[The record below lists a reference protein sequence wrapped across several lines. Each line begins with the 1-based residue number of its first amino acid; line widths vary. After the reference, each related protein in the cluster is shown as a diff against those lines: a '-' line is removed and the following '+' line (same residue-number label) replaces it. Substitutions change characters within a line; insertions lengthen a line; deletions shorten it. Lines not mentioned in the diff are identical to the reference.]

1 MQYRGLSAR
10 ACAAFALLFLTAPA
24 QASTPA
30 PIWRDVA
37 RVNILCLVRTSG
49 GVDRGRLNDRI
60 CESARDMAA
69 IGSPAPVAIIAPGD
83 PAVLAPDSVT
93 LLVHASAQGGPHRLL
108 AFSIRPFRNSAGE
121 SQMLFAAAP
130 RAVPLDDS
138 RAGHSKLEAALRA
151 ALSETLPW
159 LSVPAGQ

>member
-1 MQYRGLSAR
+1 MRFRGLSAR
-10 ACAAFALLFLTAPA
+10 VCAAFALLSLTAPA
-24 QASTPA
+24 LASTPA

-37 RVNILCLVRTSG
+37 RVNILCLVRTAG
-49 GVDRGRLNDRI
+49 GLDQGALNDRI
-60 CESARDMAA
+60 CTSARDMAA
-69 IGSPAPVAIIAPGD
+69 NGSPAPVRIIVPGD

-93 LLVHASAQGGPHRLL
+93 LLVHASQDGARRLL
-108 AFSIRPFRNSAGE
+108 AFSIRPFRNSGGE

-138 RAGHSKLEAALRA
+138 RAGRSELEAALRA

-159 LSVPAGQ
+159 LSAPAGQ